1 MSLDGELGKI
11 YANGEKI
18 ALQGE
23 VGECMYVIQRGKAEV
38 ILERHDG
45 EFCISVLEAGD
56 VFGEMSLFTKQPR
69 SATVRALG
77 EVRVLKID
85 KRGFLK
91 RVHQDPSMAFRVL
104 QKMSMR
110 LATMD
115 EELAKLKEAERA
127 VLV

>member
-18 ALQGE
+18 AVQGE
-23 VGECMYVIQRGKAEV
+23 AGECMYVIQKGRAEV

-45 EFCISVLEAGD
+45 EIRLSVLEAGD

-85 KRGFLK
+85 KRGFFK
-91 RVHQDPSMAFRVL
+91 RVHQDPSMAFRIL
-104 QKMSMR
+104 QKMSER
-110 LATMD
+110 IAAMD
-115 EELAKLKEAERA
+115 EELAKLKEA